1 MIENVLL
8 NSFLSLILVV
18 FSSSSL
24 GVLVLWKKMSYF
36 GDALS
41 HSILFG
47 IVIGVL
53 FDIDQKLS
61 LILFCIIFSLL
72 VINLSKNNYFS
83 KDTMV
88 MISSYFFIS
97 FALILN
103 DFAINSLN
111 FTSYIFGD
119 PLSVEKKEILYLAI
133 IACAVFAYIF
143 IFYRKIII
151 VNINQDLAKIEG
163 VKVEKIN
170 FMFLILLTIT
180 IAISIQIVGIFLM
193 TALLVLPASIARIF
207 SRSPM
212 QMFILSLL
220 IGLTI
225 SITAFNVANIFNLSI
240 SPTIIFLFSITFFVI
255 LMSSIILKICS
266 KYFLDKLKK

>member
-1 MIENVLL
+1 
-8 NSFLSLILVV
+8 
-18 FSSSSL
+18 
-24 GVLVLWKKMSYF
+24 MSYF

-151 VNINQDLAKIEG
+151 VNINQDLAKIDG

>member
-1 MIENVLL
+1 MIETILL
-8 NSFLSLILVV
+8 NSFLSLILVLI
-18 FSSSSL
+18 SSSSL

-47 IVIGVL
+47 IIIGVL
-53 FDIDQKLS
+53 FNVDQKLT

-72 VINLSKNNYFS
+72 VVKLSRNNYFS

-103 DFAINSLN
+103 DFAINSVN

-133 IACAVFAYIF
+133 IACAVIAYIF

-163 VKVEKIN
+163 IKVEKIN
-170 FMFLILLTIT
+170 FIFLILLTIT

-193 TALLVLPASIARIF
+193 TALLILPASIARIF
-207 SRSPM
+207 SKSPL
-212 QMFILSLL
+212 QMFVLSLL

-225 SITAFNVANIFNLSI
+225 SIIAFNVANSFNLSI
-240 SPTIIFLFSITFFVI
+240 SPTIIFLFSLTFFVI
-255 LMSSIILKICS
+255 LISSVILKNNTKS
-266 KYFLDKLKK
+266 HL